1 MTKKQKNKTI
11 EDKDETII
19 EMAPIIK
26 EKYTK
31 LFLIIS
37 LTLSSLSIVLMI
49 FFFIWFSSND
59 FEKKIYQE
67 TIKSSDNLNKV
78 FNNFKKEIKQEIE
91 NLRNDF
97 VTNNK
102 KISNFNSE
110 IFTDKL
116 NEIEKKIND
125 LNSKVLDFE
134 KNKVS
139 NESDPN
145 VLSEDNNIRN
155 DNDTKTTENKKTKLD
170 ELIQEFENLKSK
182 LLSKEQF
189 DYTKERNVFN
199 DIINKLSGFFKLR
212 DYGDNDSPR
221 SLITKAEISA
231 LDGDLKSVL
240 YYLEKLPDDW
250 KLGLENF
257 ISKCKL
263 FLAKEN
269 G

>member
-78 FNNFKKEIKQEIE
+78 INNFKKEIKQEIE

-97 VTNNK
+97 VTNNE

-155 DNDTKTTENKKTKLD
+155 DNNTKTTENKKTKLD
-170 ELIQEFENLKSK
+170 ELIQEFEDLKRK

-231 LDGDLKSVL
+231 IDGDLKSVL

>member
-78 FNNFKKEIKQEIE
+78 INNFKKEIKQEIE

-139 NESDPN
+139 NESGLN
-145 VLSEDNNIRN
+145 VSSEDNNIRN

-170 ELIQEFENLKSK
+170 ELIQEFEDLKRK

-231 LDGDLKSVL
+231 VNGDLKSVL

-250 KLGLENF
+250 KVGLENF

-263 FLAKEN
+263 FLAKDN

>member
-78 FNNFKKEIKQEIE
+78 INNFKKEIKQEIE

-139 NESDPN
+139 TESDPN
-145 VLSEDNNIRN
+145 VLLEDNKIRN
-155 DNDTKTTENKKTKLD
+155 DNDTKTTENKETKLD
-170 ELIQEFENLKSK
+170 ELIQEFEDLKRK

-231 LDGDLKSVL
+231 VNGDLKSVL

>member
-1 MTKKQKNKTI
+1 M
-11 EDKDETII
+11 
-19 EMAPIIK
+19 
-26 EKYTK
+26 
-31 LFLIIS
+31 
-37 LTLSSLSIVLMI
+37 
-49 FFFIWFSSND
+49 
-59 FEKKIYQE
+59 
-67 TIKSSDNLNKV
+67 
-78 FNNFKKEIKQEIE
+78 
-91 NLRNDF
+91 
-97 VTNNK
+97 
-102 KISNFNSE
+102 
-110 IFTDKL
+110 
-116 NEIEKKIND
+116 
-125 LNSKVLDFE
+125 DFE

-139 NESDPN
+139 NEPDPN

-155 DNDTKTTENKKTKLD
+155 DNDTKTTDNKETKLD
-170 ELIQEFENLKSK
+170 ELIQEFEDLKSK

-212 DYGDNDSPR
+212 DYGNNNSPR

-231 LDGDLKSVL
+231 LNGDLKSVL

-250 KLGLENF
+250 KVGLKNF

>member
-37 LTLSSLSIVLMI
+37 LTFSSLSVVLMT
-49 FFFIWFSSND
+49 FFFVWFSSND

-67 TIKSSDNLNKV
+67 TFKSSDNLNKV
-78 FNNFKKEIKQEIE
+78 INNFKKEIKQEIE

-97 VTNNK
+97 VTNNQK
-102 KISNFNSE
+102 FSNFNSK

-125 LNSKVLDFE
+125 LNSKVIDFE

-139 NESDPN
+139 NESNAN

-155 DNDTKTTENKKTKLD
+155 DNDTKTTENKETKLD
-170 ELIQEFENLKSK
+170 ELIQEFEDLKSK

-212 DYGDNDSPR
+212 DYGDNDTPR
-221 SLITKAEISA
+221 SLITKAEKSA
-231 LDGDLKSVL
+231 LNGDLKSVL

-250 KLGLENF
+250 KVGLENF

>member
-78 FNNFKKEIKQEIE
+78 INNFKKEIKQEIE

-139 NESDPN
+139 NESDLN

-170 ELIQEFENLKSK
+170 ELIQEFEDLKRK

-212 DYGDNDSPR
+212 DYGDNDTPR

-231 LDGDLKSVL
+231 VNGDLKSVL

-250 KLGLENF
+250 KVGLENF

-263 FLAKEN
+263 FLAKDN

>member
-37 LTLSSLSIVLMI
+37 LMLSSLSIVLMI

-78 FNNFKKEIKQEIE
+78 INNFKKEIKQEIE

-125 LNSKVLDFE
+125 LNSKVLDFD

-170 ELIQEFENLKSK
+170 ELIQEFEDLKRK

-212 DYGDNDSPR
+212 DYGDDDSPR

-231 LDGDLKSVL
+231 VNGDLKSVL

-250 KLGLENF
+250 KVGLENF

-263 FLAKEN
+263 FLAKDN

>member
-78 FNNFKKEIKQEIE
+78 INNFKKEIKQEIE

-97 VTNNK
+97 VTNNE

-155 DNDTKTTENKKTKLD
+155 DNNTKTTENKKTKLD
-170 ELIQEFENLKSK
+170 ELIQEFEDLKRK

-212 DYGDNDSPR
+212 DYGNNDSPR

-231 LDGDLKSVL
+231 VNGDLKSVL

-250 KLGLENF
+250 KVGLENF

-263 FLAKEN
+263 FLAKDN

>member
-11 EDKDETII
+11 EDNDEPII

-37 LTLSSLSIVLMI
+37 LTLSSLSIVLMT

-78 FNNFKKEIKQEIE
+78 IIDFNKKIKKEIE

-97 VTNNK
+97 VTNNEK
-102 KISNFNSE
+102 FSNFNSE

-116 NEIEKKIND
+116 YEVEKKIND
-125 LNSKVLDFE
+125 LNSKVIDFE
-134 KNKVS
+134 ENKVS
-139 NESDPN
+139 KELEPN
-145 VLSEDNNIRN
+145 ILSEDNNIRN
-155 DNDTKTTENKKTKLD
+155 DNDTKTTEYKETKLD
-170 ELIQEFENLKSK
+170 ELIQEFEDLKRK

-212 DYGDNDSPR
+212 DYGDNNSPR

-231 LDGDLKSVL
+231 LNGDLKSVL

-250 KLGLENF
+250 KVGLKNF

>member
-1 MTKKQKNKTI
+1 MPKKQKNKTI

-26 EKYTK
+26 EKHTK

-78 FNNFKKEIKQEIE
+78 INNFKKEIKQEIE

-139 NESDPN
+139 NESDLN

-155 DNDTKTTENKKTKLD
+155 DTDTKTTENKKTKLD
-170 ELIQEFENLKSK
+170 ELIQEFEDLKKK

-189 DYTKERNVFN
+189 DYTKKRNVFN

-212 DYGDNDSPR
+212 DYGDDDSPR

-231 LDGDLKSVL
+231 VNGDLKSVL

-250 KLGLENF
+250 KVGLENF

-263 FLAKEN
+263 FLAKDN

>member
-11 EDKDETII
+11 EDKDENII

-37 LTLSSLSIVLMI
+37 LTLSSLSIILVT

-59 FEKKIYQE
+59 FEKKVFQE
-67 TIKSSDNLNKV
+67 TIKSSNNLNKV
-78 FNNFKKEIKQEIE
+78 INNFKIEIKQEIE

-97 VTNNK
+97 VTNNQK
-102 KISNFNSE
+102 FSNFNSK

-125 LNSKVLDFE
+125 LNSKVIDFE

-139 NESDPN
+139 NESDRN
-145 VLSEDNNIRN
+145 VLSEDNNIRDDIN
-155 DNDTKTTENKKTKLD
+155 TKTTENKETKLD

-212 DYGDNDSPR
+212 DYGSNNSPR

-231 LDGDLKSVL
+231 LKGDLKSVL

-250 KLGLENF
+250 KVGLGNF

-263 FLAKEN
+263 FLAEEN

>member
-37 LTLSSLSIVLMI
+37 LTLSSLSVVLMT
-49 FFFIWFSSND
+49 FFFVWFSSND

-67 TIKSSDNLNKV
+67 TVKSSDNLNKIIY
-78 FNNFKKEIKQEIE
+78 NFKKEIKQEIE

-97 VTNNK
+97 VTNNQK
-102 KISNFNSE
+102 FSNFNSK

-125 LNSKVLDFE
+125 LNSKVIDFE

-139 NESDPN
+139 NVSDPN

-155 DNDTKTTENKKTKLD
+155 DNDTKTTENKETKLD
-170 ELIQEFENLKSK
+170 ELIQEFEDLKSK

-221 SLITKAEISA
+221 SLITKAEKKA
-231 LDGDLKSVL
+231 LNGDLKSVL

-250 KLGLENF
+250 KVGLENF

>member
-78 FNNFKKEIKQEIE
+78 INNFKKEIKQEIE

-97 VTNNK
+97 VINNK
-102 KISNFNSE
+102 KISNLNSE

-125 LNSKVLDFE
+125 LNSKVLDFD

-155 DNDTKTTENKKTKLD
+155 DNDIKTTENKETKLD
-170 ELIQEFENLKSK
+170 ELIQEFEDLKSK

-231 LDGDLKSVL
+231 VNGDLKSVL

-250 KLGLENF
+250 KVGLENF

-263 FLAKEN
+263 FLAKDN

>member
-78 FNNFKKEIKQEIE
+78 INNFKKEIKQEIE

-139 NESDPN
+139 NEADLN

-170 ELIQEFENLKSK
+170 ELIQEFEDLKRK

-199 DIINKLSGFFKLR
+199 DILNKLSGFFKLR

-231 LDGDLKSVL
+231 VNGDLKSVL

-250 KLGLENF
+250 KVGLENF

-263 FLAKEN
+263 FLAKDN

>member
-37 LTLSSLSIVLMI
+37 LTFSSLSVVLMT
-49 FFFIWFSSND
+49 FFFVWFSSND

-67 TIKSSDNLNKV
+67 TVKSSDNLNKIIY
-78 FNNFKKEIKQEIE
+78 NFKKEIKQEIE

-97 VTNNK
+97 VTNNQK
-102 KISNFNSE
+102 FSNFNSK

-125 LNSKVLDFE
+125 LNSKVIDFE

-139 NESDPN
+139 NESDAN

-155 DNDTKTTENKKTKLD
+155 DNDTKTTENKETKLD
-170 ELIQEFENLKSK
+170 ELIQEFEDLKSK

-212 DYGDNDSPR
+212 DYGDNDTPR
-221 SLITKAEISA
+221 SLITKAEKSA
-231 LDGDLKSVL
+231 LNGDLKSVL

-250 KLGLENF
+250 KVGLENF

>member
-59 FEKKIYQE
+59 FEKKINQE

-78 FNNFKKEIKQEIE
+78 INNFKKEIKQEIE

-139 NESDPN
+139 NEPDPN
-145 VLSEDNNIRN
+145 VLSEDNIIRN
-155 DNDTKTTENKKTKLD
+155 DNDTKINENKETKLD
-170 ELIQEFENLKSK
+170 ELIQEFEDLKRK

-231 LDGDLKSVL
+231 VNGDLKSVL

-250 KLGLENF
+250 KVGLENF

-263 FLAKEN
+263 FLAKDN

>member
-78 FNNFKKEIKQEIE
+78 INNFKKEIKQEIE

-97 VTNNK
+97 ITNNK

-125 LNSKVLDFE
+125 LNSKVLDFG

-170 ELIQEFENLKSK
+170 ELIQEFEDLKRK

-212 DYGDNDSPR
+212 DYGDNDTPR

-231 LDGDLKSVL
+231 VNGDLKSVL

-250 KLGLENF
+250 KVGLENF

-263 FLAKEN
+263 FLAKDN

>member
-1 MTKKQKNKTI
+1 MTKKQKNKSI
-11 EDKDETII
+11 EDKNETII

-31 LFLIIS
+31 LFLFIS
-37 LTLSSLSIVLMI
+37 LTLSSLSIVLI
-49 FFFIWFSSND
+49 TFFFIWFSSND
-59 FEKKIYQE
+59 FEKKIFQE
-67 TIKSSDNLNKV
+67 TNKNSDNLNKV
-78 FNNFKKEIKQEIE
+78 INKFKKEFKQEIK

-97 VTNNK
+97 VTNNQ

-116 NEIEKKIND
+116 NDIEQKIND
-125 LNSKVLDFE
+125 LNSKVTDFE
-134 KNKVS
+134 ENKVS
-139 NESDPN
+139 KKLVPN
-145 VLSEDNNIRN
+145 ILSEDNNIMD
-155 DNDTKTTENKKTKLD
+155 DNDTKTIEHKDKKLD
-170 ELIQEFENLKSK
+170 KLIQEFADLKRK

-189 DYTKERNVFN
+189 DHTKERNIFN

-212 DYGDNDSPR
+212 DYRDSNSPR
-221 SLITKAEISA
+221 SLIAKAETSA
-231 LDGDLKSVL
+231 LNGDLKSVL

-250 KLGLENF
+250 KVGLENF

>member
-37 LTLSSLSIVLMI
+37 LTLSSLSMVLMI

-78 FNNFKKEIKQEIE
+78 INNFKKEIKQEIE

-139 NESDPN
+139 NESDLN

-170 ELIQEFENLKSK
+170 ELIQEFEDLKRK

-231 LDGDLKSVL
+231 VNGDLKSVL

-250 KLGLENF
+250 KVGLENF

-263 FLAKEN
+263 FLAKDN